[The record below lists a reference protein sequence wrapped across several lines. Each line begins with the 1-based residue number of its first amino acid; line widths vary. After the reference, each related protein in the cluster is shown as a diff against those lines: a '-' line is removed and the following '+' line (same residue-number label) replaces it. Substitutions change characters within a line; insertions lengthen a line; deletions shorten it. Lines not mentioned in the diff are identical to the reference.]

1 MSHKKDTIKSEN
13 NMNFTDHDKQVDSSP
28 YKMNRKIKLRW
39 YN

>member
-1 MSHKKDTIKSEN
+1 
-13 NMNFTDHDKQVDSSP
+13 MNFTDHDKQVDSSP